1 VEGNVGLEEPMHD
14 KDDTQ
19 EPSKTR
25 YQKIKD
31 IITTI
36 IAILI
41 LAILGG
47 YLIVYLT
54 APLI

>member
-1 VEGNVGLEEPMHD
+1 VFELEGPMHD
-14 KDDTQ
+14 TDDTQ